1 MRVVILWNVFVVV
14 VIGVVMLLLLWVF
27 VEFVVGLG
35 TVSPA
40 WREGHDSIELPTSLC
55 DGSDVFL
62 VLLSSTTA
70 IGHSRAQL

>member
-1 MRVVILWNVFVVV
+1 MVV

-40 WREGHDSIELPTSLC
+40 WREGHDSIELRCLPLF
-55 DGSDVFL
+55 V
-62 VLLSSTTA
+62 TA
-70 IGHSRAQL
+70 LMYS